1 MISRQ
6 QQIQN
11 LRKYIA
17 EEIQSVGLK
26 VTFINALKSNKQNVT
41 NTLINSVLQANYRTS
56 GKYLKVSSGWNAEA
70 NVLTNINIDIK
81 LPWGLYG
88 AKLDIVEGRR
98 ENADS
103 PMRVSINSIY
113 DWMNRKGIFKTGFY
127 RMTKKSTGK
136 SYNFSLDKESYRK
149 AIAYRIARKINREQQ
164 FKTRNAYGAE
174 LGIKL
179 EFAVFRAFERFRD
192 EYLIDFMDDFA
203 LTFTKGE

>member
-1 MISRQ
+1 LISRQ

-17 EEIQSVGLK
+17 EEIESVGLK
-26 VTFINALKSNKQNVT
+26 VTFINALKSNNQNVT
-41 NTLINSVLQANYRTS
+41 NTLVNSILQANYRTS
-56 GKYLKVSSGWNAEA
+56 GKYLKISSGWNAEA
-70 NVLTNINIDIK
+70 KVLTNINIDIK

-98 ENADS
+98 ENAES

-127 RMTKKSTGK
+127 RMTNRGR
-136 SYNFSLDKESYRK
+136 SYNFPLKRESYRK

-164 FKTRNAYGAE
+164 FKTRNPYSAE
-174 LGIKL
+174 LSIKL
-179 EFAVFRAFERFRD
+179 EFAVFKAFERFRD
-192 EYLIDFMDDFA
+192 EYLLDFMDDFA

>member
-17 EEIQSVGLK
+17 EEVSNVGLK
-26 VTFINALKSNKQNVT
+26 ATFVNAIKSNNQSVT
-41 NTLINSVLQANYRTS
+41 NTLINSVLQSNYRTT
-56 GKYLKVSSGWNAEA
+56 GKYLKISSGWNEEA
-70 NVLTNINIDIK
+70 KVLTDIRIDIK

-88 AKLDIVEGRR
+88 AKLDIVEGRK

-103 PMRVSINSIY
+103 PMRVSINRIY

-136 SYNFSLDKESYRK
+136 SYNFPLNRESYRK

-164 FKTRNAYGAE
+164 FKTRNPYGAE
-174 LGIKL
+174 LSIKL

>member
-17 EEIQSVGLK
+17 EEVESVGLK
-26 VTFINALKSNKQNVT
+26 VTFINALKSNKQTVT
-41 NTLINSVLQANYRTS
+41 NTLVNSVLQANYRTS
-56 GKYLKVSSGWNAEA
+56 GKYLKISSGWNDEA
-70 NVLTNINIDIK
+70 KVLTDIKIDIK

-98 ENADS
+98 ENAES
-103 PMRVSINSIY
+103 PMRVSTNSIY
-113 DWMNRKGIFKTGFY
+113 DWMNKRGIFKTGFY

-136 SYNFSLDKESYRK
+136 SYNFPLNRESYRK

-164 FKTRNAYGAE
+164 FKTRNPYGAE

-192 EYLIDFMDDFA
+192 EYLLDLVNDFA

>member
-6 QQIQN
+6 QRIQN

-17 EEIQSVGLK
+17 EEVSNVGLK
-26 VTFINALKSNKQNVT
+26 ATFVNAIKSNNQSVT
-41 NTLINSVLQANYRTS
+41 NTLINSVLQSNYRTT
-56 GKYLKVSSGWNAEA
+56 GKYLKISSGWNEEA
-70 NVLTNINIDIK
+70 KVLTDIRIDIK

-88 AKLDIVEGRR
+88 AKLDIVEGRK
-98 ENADS
+98 ENANS
-103 PMRVSINSIY
+103 PMRVSINRIY

-136 SYNFSLDKESYRK
+136 SYNFPLK
-149 AIAYRIARKINREQQ
+149 REQQ
-164 FKTRNAYGAE
+164 FKTRNPYGAE
-174 LGIKL
+174 LSIKL